1 MDITK
6 FTSKDIDAIFD
17 ASQKYSVGFDDLF
30 YRLHSYG
37 VGSPNGQYPPY
48 NIVKESEVKWRIEV
62 ALAGWKPEDIEVST
76 QTNVLLVKSVEK
88 EKSPEE
94 EYMHRGVASRSFAR
108 GFNLSDDVEVG
119 TVSFTNG
126 LLVVELERVIPDHQ
140 KLKVYDIST
149 DVAPSISPSSN
160 SN

>member
-1 MDITK
+1 
-6 FTSKDIDAIFD
+6 
-17 ASQKYSVGFDDLF
+17 
-30 YRLHSYG
+30 
-37 VGSPNGQYPPY
+37 
-48 NIVKESEVKWRIEV
+48 
-62 ALAGWKPEDIEVST
+62 
-76 QTNVLLVKSVEK
+76 
-88 EKSPEE
+88 
-94 EYMHRGVASRSFAR
+94 MHRGVASRSFAR